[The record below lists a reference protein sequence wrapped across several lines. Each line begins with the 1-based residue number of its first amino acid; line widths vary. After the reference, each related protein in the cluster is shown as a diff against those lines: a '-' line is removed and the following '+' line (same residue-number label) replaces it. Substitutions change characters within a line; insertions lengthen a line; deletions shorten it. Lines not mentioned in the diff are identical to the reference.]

1 MITSTLIQKLLAQI
15 TVYGLW
21 LGQDTLRVYFRHSED
36 AEIEEALMPV
46 EAIDTSA
53 LPYQVKLTVRDVHG
67 HFVTM
72 VFDG

>member
-1 MITSTLIQKLLAQI
+1 
-15 TVYGLW
+15 
-21 LGQDTLRVYFRHSED
+21 
-36 AEIEEALMPV
+36 MPV